1 MIRLRLSQ
9 ASRTQRGEGQIGC
22 VIMAV
27 VFSII
32 GAAAFKAVPVLISN
46 NNFKE
51 AAVNIATRT
60 STTSVDELQKEIRA
74 KAKEY
79 GVAEAMEP
87 GAVVLTKSGDK
98 FQGTFRLKFN
108 YTRKIDF
115 YGLTTVEWVTDS
127 SSEGKYMDAR

>member
-1 MIRLRLSQ
+1 MNR
-9 ASRTQRGEGQIGC
+9 SRFSTTTRAQRGEGQVGC
-22 VIMAV
+22 IIMAV
-27 VFSII
+27 VFSIV
-32 GAAAFKAVPVLISN
+32 GALAFKAVPVFIAN

-51 AAVNIATRT
+51 AAINIATRT
-60 STTSVDELQKEIRA
+60 STTSVEELQQEIRA

-79 GVAEAMEP
+79 GVVEAMEP
-87 GAVVLTKSGDK
+87 GAVILTKSGDK

-115 YGLTTVEWVTDS
+115 YGLTTVDWVTDS

>member
-1 MIRLRLSQ
+1 MNR
-9 ASRTQRGEGQIGC
+9 SRFPLTSRAQRGEGQIGC
-22 VIMAV
+22 IIMAV
-27 VFSII
+27 VFSIV
-32 GAAAFKAVPVLISN
+32 GALAFKAVPVFISN

-60 STTSVDELQKEIRA
+60 STTSVEELQKEIHA

-79 GVAEAMEP
+79 GVPEAMEP

-115 YGLTTVEWVTDS
+115 YGLTSVDWVTNS